1 MTTDNHNNNEGG
13 QPGGGGTPTPTPA
26 DVANNAKR
34 PKAPEFN
41 YPKDTQLSEMTA
53 EQQVEYWRHKARKH
67 EALWQEAGHHPNL
80 KAELDRAQTEL
91 DKLKAERMTEAEKAV
106 EEARKEGRAE
116 AASELGPKMAGI
128 ALRTA
133 LASRGIE
140 AEEIDSKLSYVD
152 FAKFLNDNGEVDYDK
167 VQGYLGDIAPQQ
179 RQGQWIDMGQ
189 GRRDDTGG
197 KRPGGSVEAGRD
209 LRKNRHKQQA

>member
-13 QPGGGGTPTPTPA
+13 QPGGGGTPTPA
-26 DVANNAKR
+26 DIAAKATG
-34 PKAPEFN
+34 PKATDLGFPAET
-41 YPKDTQLSEMTA
+41 PLAEMTA
-53 EQQVEYWRHKARKH
+53 EQQAAYWKHKARKH
-67 EALWQEAGHHPNL
+67 ESRAKGAEDYDQI
-80 KAELDRAQTEL
+80 KAELDQ
-91 DKLKAERMTEAEKAV
+91 LKAERMSESEKAI
-106 EEARKEGRAE
+106 EDAKKEARAE
-116 AASELGPKMAGI
+116 AASEFGPKMAG
-128 ALRTA
+128 AVLRTA

-140 AEEIDSKLSYVD
+140 AEEIESKLSYVD
-152 FAKFLNDNGEVDYDK
+152 FAKFLDNNGDVDSDK
-167 VQGYLGDIAPQQ
+167 VQGYLDDIAPQQ